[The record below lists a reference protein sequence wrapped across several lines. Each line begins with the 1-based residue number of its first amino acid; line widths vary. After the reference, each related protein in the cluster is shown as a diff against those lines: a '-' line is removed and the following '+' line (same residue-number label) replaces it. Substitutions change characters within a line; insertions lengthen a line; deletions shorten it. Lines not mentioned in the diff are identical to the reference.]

1 MEGQLPP
8 RASLL
13 GVPRELQDAI
23 AAHLDTSPP
32 RTSTRQSCYLAD
44 RTVLDLS
51 YTCKALRTTCLPFL
65 FSNITLAAYV
75 SRPDRSPGRETA
87 LLRALEVS
95 PRIGEYVKML
105 HISRL
110 DPADKIADEILR
122 HTPNL
127 VSLTLEY
134 GLDCDKDHALKPIDT
149 RRLAAALQHV
159 RETLEELTI
168 SYKLDTLQPRPPR
181 GQRSPSVLHC
191 ACSLKHL
198 GALKHLSIPLG
209 VLLGDEVNQRLPLE
223 NMLPSSLVSVYLG
236 GAPQHGSPTAL
247 EPLYAA
253 LEPFVEGKNW
263 KRFMPHLRSVSGCIS
278 AWKTGHISDRPGGI
292 KELYARNKAVR
303 RLLISNG
310 LEYPVNVHRL
320 LDENGL
326 IPPSDEIFRCTDDLE
341 EWEELEDDDLD

>member
-1 MEGQLPP
+1 MEERLPP
-8 RASLL
+8 QASLHGL
-13 GVPRELQDAI
+13 PRELQDAI

-51 YTCKALRTTCLPFL
+51 YTCKPLRAACLPFL
-65 FSNITLAAYV
+65 FSNVTFAAYV
-75 SRPDRSPGRETA
+75 SHSDRSPGRETA

-95 PRIGEYVKML
+95 PRMGEYVKML

-110 DPADKIADEILR
+110 DPADKTANEILR

-127 VSLTLEY
+127 ISLTFEY
-134 GLDCDKDHALKPIDT
+134 GLDCDKDHAPKPIDT
-149 RRLAAALQHV
+149 RRLANALQRV

-168 SYKLDTLQPRPPR
+168 SYKLHTLEPRPPR

-198 GALKHLSIPLG
+198 GALKHLGIPLD

-223 NMLPSSLVSVYLG
+223 NVLPSSLVSLYLG
-236 GAPQHGSPTAL
+236 GGPQHESPTAL

-278 AWKTGHISDRPGGI
+278 AWKMGHISDRPGGI

-303 RLLISNG
+303 RLLMSNG

-326 IPPSDEIFRCTDDLE
+326 IPPSGEIFQCTDDLM